1 MKMRLICARSRRRS
15 AWQNIVM
22 CKTVVGDDDR
32 EVVRAK
38 MSGDG
43 SKKKG

>member
-1 MKMRLICARSRRRS
+1 MKMRLICARSRRS
-15 AWQNIVM
+15 AWQNIVEY
-22 CKTVVGDDDR
+22 KTVVGVDDR